1 MRIVCIDN
9 KVIRTDSRG
18 VSYLKTDEFLKVGK
32 SYETF
37 MTPKEFETCSV
48 VGLCDEETED
58 DIVGDRLYDKYLFL
72 PIAEWREKQL
82 NEIGI

>member
-9 KVIRTDSRG
+9 KIIRTDSRG

-37 MTPKEFETCSV
+37 MSPKEFEICSV
-48 VGLCDEETED
+48 VGLWYEETED
-58 DIVGDRLYDKYLFL
+58 DIVDDRVYSKYLFVT
-72 PIAEWREKQL
+72 IEQWREMQL
-82 NEIGI
+82 NKLDI